1 MSVGGMPL
9 KHVRKN
15 ESTAAERRLY
25 FHCVDVT
32 DGFTPETGEAAG
44 QPQISTNGAAW
55 TNTGIGTLNAIGQG
69 WYYADVTQATVNAN
83 SGIIL
88 GRYKSAATR
97 EAGALFGLCIGS
109 ENENGPNR
117 ILNTTS
123 LDLDTGILTVA
134 EADGSTGAHT
144 FTLAEVDDDTQQL
157 TRS

>member
-32 DGFTPETGEAAG
+32 DGFTPETGEAAS
-44 QPQISTNGAAW
+44 QPQISTNGAVW
-55 TNTGIGTLNAIGQG
+55 TNTGIGTLTHIGNG

-88 GRYKSAATR
+88 GR
-97 EAGALFGLCIGS
+97 

-123 LDLDTGILTVA
+123 LDLDTGVLTVA